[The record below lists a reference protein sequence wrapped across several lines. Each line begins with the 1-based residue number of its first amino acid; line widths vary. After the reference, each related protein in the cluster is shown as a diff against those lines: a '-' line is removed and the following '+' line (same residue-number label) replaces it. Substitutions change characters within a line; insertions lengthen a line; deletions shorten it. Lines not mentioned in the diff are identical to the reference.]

1 MKEEKNSDKGSRA
14 EIVFAERFRGPF
26 PLIQGGYVSGT
37 MATYLK
43 SDTVEVT
50 MRGPAPVGS
59 RLILDTGTPH
69 RVFLYERDQLLSEA
83 RPAELDLDM
92 PKSITI
98 DEARKASLR
107 HVTEMPYP
115 DCFGCGSA
123 RSEDDGLHLRA
134 GPVEG
139 RSLVAIDWIP
149 RAAAV
154 GACEDREVREPVIW
168 AGMECV
174 VIRAM
179 EYGGLLAPGELC
191 LLGRMTAKVK
201 ARPKVGQPSFFMAWP
216 VGREG
221 RKITLAGTI
230 HDDAGSV
237 LVMSRLVFITLK
249 EGVTKDPAVK
259 NRT

>member
-1 MKEEKNSDKGSRA
+1 MKDKKNCEKGSRS
-14 EIVFAERFRGPF
+14 EIVFDERFRGPF

-37 MATYLK
+37 MATYLE
-43 SDTVEVT
+43 SDTAEVT
-50 MRGPAPVGS
+50 MRGPAPVGR

-69 RVFLYERDQLLSEA
+69 RVFLYEGDELLSEA
-83 RPAELDLDM
+83 RPAELDLDL

-134 GPVEG
+134 GPVED
-139 RSLVAIDWIP
+139 RSLVAIDWVP

-154 GACEDREVREPVIW
+154 GAREDREVPEPVIW
-168 AGMECV
+168 AGVECV

-179 EYGGLLAPGELC
+179 QYGGLLAPEELV
-191 LLGRMTAKVK
+191 LLGRMTAKVQ
-201 ARPKVGQPSFFMAWP
+201 ARPAVGQPYFFMAWP
-216 VGREG
+216 LGREG
-221 RKITLAGTI
+221 RKITLGGTLHDEAG
-230 HDDAGSV
+230 GV
-237 LVMSRLVFITLK
+237 LVLSQLVFITLK
-249 EGVTKDPAVK
+249 ESVANDPAVK
-259 NRT
+259 SRT